1 VARLVAFLRAI
12 NVGGHIVTMDVLRRQ
27 FSGLGFKEV
36 ETFIAS
42 GNVIFTSGAG
52 DHAALERR
60 IERRLLAELGYEV
73 ATFLRTADEVARIAR
88 YLPFPE
94 AEMRAARS
102 MNVGFV
108 GQAPSP
114 AEKKT
119 ILGLRTDNDAFH
131 VNGREVYWKI
141 LTGQAESKMSNA
153 QFEKVVGRR
162 ITFRG
167 MRTVERL
174 AARLAPEGRSG

>member
-12 NVGGHIVTMDVLRRQ
+12 NVGGHVVRMDALRTH
-27 FSGLGFKEV
+27 FGALGFKDV

-42 GNVIFTSGAG
+42 GNVIFTTGTG
-52 DHAALERR
+52 DLAALERR
-60 IERRLLAELGYEV
+60 IEKRLLAELGYGV
-73 ATFLRTADEVARIAR
+73 ATFLRTADEVGKIAS
-88 YLPFPE
+88 YLPFSE

-102 MNVGFV
+102 INVGFV

-114 AEKKT
+114 AERKS
-119 ILGLRTDNDAFH
+119 ILGLRTDTDAFH
-131 VNGREVYWKI
+131 VSGREVYWKC
-141 LTGQAESKMSNA
+141 LTGQAESKMSNTL
-153 QFEKVVGRR
+153 FEKVVGQR

-174 AARLAPEGRSG
+174 AARLASEGRSG